1 MINGQVRAPATY
13 LSAEEILRRQY
24 VAHLVDCFAR
34 EENRPHPRRA
44 RGALGS
50 ADAGTF
56 LGELI
61 RFAEEGAAGHLDRF
75 LGSFDGLAGA
85 AVQSLRGWATPAD
98 GEPNTSGLA
107 AHLYDASQRWAA
119 AVEGL
124 AHRRAAIEAALPEL
138 ITREASPAASD
149 DDRRALRSARAALA
163 MTRYESQ
170 RLTGEYWIAVL
181 EEFGILPNYT
191 LIDDMVTL
199 DVSVTW
205 IDPETQ
211 EYHTE
216 PESFARSA
224 ANALREFAP
233 GATFYARGLEILIDA
248 VDLGPD
254 DSSIR
259 TMAFC
264 PDLRVRGRPE
274 RGPAAQWRRRAI
286 GMPALRRGRA
296 VRGGAPPGRRG
307 AEPGLVAGAARRGG
321 HQRPQRRA
329 HEGALHHQL
338 SPPTSTRT
346 TWSSGG
352 TSTTTTSA
360 PSTCGNW

>member
-1 MINGQVRAPATY
+1 
-13 LSAEEILRRQY
+13 
-24 VAHLVDCFAR
+24 
-34 EENRPHPRRA
+34 
-44 RGALGS
+44 
-50 ADAGTF
+50 
-56 LGELI
+56 
-61 RFAEEGAAGHLDRF
+61 
-75 LGSFDGLAGA
+75 
-85 AVQSLRGWATPAD
+85 
-98 GEPNTSGLA
+98 
-107 AHLYDASQRWAA
+107 
-119 AVEGL
+119 
-124 AHRRAAIEAALPEL
+124 
-138 ITREASPAASD
+138 
-149 DDRRALRSARAALA
+149 
-163 MTRYESQ
+163 MTRHQSQ

-264 PDLRVRGRPE
+264 PTCGFAADLSAP
-274 RGPAAQWRRRAI
+274 GPGRRRAI
-286 GMPALRRGRA
+286 DMPALRRGRA
-296 VRGGAPPGRRG
+296 VRDGAPPGRGG
-307 AEPGLVAGAARRGG
+307 AEPRLVAGPAGRGG
-321 HQRPQRRA
+321 HQRPQR
-329 HEGALHHQL
+329 
-338 SPPTSTRT
+338 
-346 TWSSGG
+346 
-352 TSTTTTSA
+352 
-360 PSTCGNW
+360 

>member
-1 MINGQVRAPATY
+1 M
-13 LSAEEILRRQY
+13 
-24 VAHLVDCFAR
+24 
-34 EENRPHPRRA
+34 A

-61 RFAEEGAAGHLDRF
+61 RFAEERAAGHLDRF

-85 AVQSLRGWATPAD
+85 AVQNLRGWATPAD

-107 AHLYDASQRWAA
+107 AHLYDASQRWTA

-124 AHRRAAIEAALPEL
+124 RHRRAAIEAALPDL
-138 ITREASPAASD
+138 IAREASPAASD

-163 MTRYESQ
+163 MTRYELQ

-216 PESFARSA
+216 PESFAPLGGERA
-224 ANALREFAP
+224 ARVRARRDVLRAGPGDPHRRRRP
-233 GATFYARGLEILIDA
+233 GARR
-248 VDLGPD
+248 LGDQDHGVLPE
-254 DSSIR
+254 
-259 TMAFC
+259 
-264 PDLRVRGRPE
+264 LRVRGRPE
-274 RGPAAQWRRRAI
+274 RARPGRPSWWHCAI
-286 GMPALRRGRA
+286 GVPALRRGRA
-296 VRGGAPPGRRG
+296 VRDGASPGRRG
-307 AEPGLVAGAARRGG
+307 AEQGLLAGAARRGG

-329 HEGALHHQL
+329 HEGALHHQ
-338 SPPTSTRT
+338 SFPPTSTRT

-352 TSTTTTSA
+352 TSTAMTSV